1 MLPTSNTTDKAKI
14 KPDTNKMV
22 KTEHNHFTSNPKLT
36 LNAYSLDGSNNR
48 WPLGLQEEES
58 NSLHPQGCHH
68 LLGYLSVSRDILYS

>member
-14 KPDTNKMV
+14 KRDTNKHVIKKDNEMV

-48 WPLGLQEEES
+48 
-58 NSLHPQGCHH
+58 
-68 LLGYLSVSRDILYS
+68 